1 MERSASWSGQRT
13 VNPPPLGIGCSNQPL
28 STRDFPGGR
37 KPETSYD
44 DRPCGVGPGSNPPHS
59 RNASARGSAL
69 NEPLETG
76 AGLEM
81 VDGLRPFMCRQEQ
94 RGAGN

>member
-1 MERSASWSGQRT
+1 MAPTLR
-13 VNPPPLGIGCSNQPL
+13 I
-28 STRDFPGGR
+28 PGMR
-37 KPETSYD
+37 VLEAL
-44 DRPCGVGPGSNPPHS
+44 H
-59 RNASARGSAL
+59 L

-94 RGAGN
+94 RGAGD